1 MKILAFTPTYADAL
15 APETVASMDAQRFDG
30 VLDWVVSKDNPY
42 PVPDH
47 RNVLAQYRV
56 ARERCISEGYD
67 ALLTVEH
74 DMVLPTNAVQELA
87 NTAGD
92 VAFGVYLFRWGSF
105 VLNAFEYIGERNIG
119 ESLSLHPK
127 KARAAVKAG
136 TVRVS
141 GAGWGCTLLRRS
153 ALEAI
158 EFPEEYPENPAYDI
172 RFAQLAIRAGLEMHA
187 NFRVLCGHK
196 QRRIEIRNTERTDVA
211 RDEILWPF
219 VHDFR
224 VQDSGYF
231 MQVAGEHLPLYR
243 DAAKADASVIA
254 RQSVNVTANGKGMK
268 LIAGQGYLLPYDLAF
283 DLARAAYVE
292 ILL

>member
-1 MKILAFTPTYADAL
+1 MKILAYTPTFENAM
-15 APETVASMDAQRFDG
+15 APETVASMDAQRYDG

-56 ARERCISEGYD
+56 ARERCICDGYD

-74 DMVLPTNAVQELA
+74 DMILPQNAVQELA
-87 NTAGD
+87 NTLGD

-119 ESLSLHPK
+119 ESLSLHAK
-127 KARAAVKAG
+127 KARAAIKEGV
-136 TVRVS
+136 VRVS
-141 GAGWGCTLLRRS
+141 GCGWGCTLLRRS

-172 RFAQLAIRAGLEMHA
+172 RFAQLAIRAGLVMNA

-196 QRRIEIRNTERTDVA
+196 QRAAAVRNTQRTDVA
-211 RDEILWPF
+211 REEIIWPF
-219 VHDFR
+219 VHDRR

-243 DAAKADASVIA
+243 GVGVQEVGIIA
-254 RQSVNVTANGKGMK
+254 RQSVNVTVNGRGMK
-268 LIAGQGYLLPYDLAF
+268 LVAGQGYLLPYDVAY
-283 DLARAAYVE
+283 DLARAGYVE

>member
-1 MKILAFTPTYADAL
+1 M
-15 APETVASMDAQRFDG
+15 APETVASMDAQRFEG

-47 RNVLAQYRV
+47 RNVLAQYR
-56 ARERCISEGYD
+56 AGRERCIADGYD

-74 DMVLPTNAVQELA
+74 DMILPQNAVQELA
-87 NTAGD
+87 DTPGD

-105 VLNAFEYIGERNIG
+105 VLNTFEYIGERNIG

-127 KARAAVKAG
+127 KARAAIKAG
-136 TVRVS
+136 VVRVS

-172 RFAQLAIRAGLEMHA
+172 RFAQLAIRAGLEMNA

-196 QRRIEIRNTERTDVA
+196 QRAASVRNTKRTDVA
-211 RDEILWPF
+211 REEIIWPF
-219 VHDFR
+219 VHDQR

-231 MQVAGEHLPLYR
+231 MQIAGEHLPLYR
-243 DAAKADASVIA
+243 DVGVQDVGVIA
-254 RQSVNVTANGKGMK
+254 RQSVNVSVNGRSMK
-268 LIAGQGYLLPYDLAF
+268 LIAGEGYLLPYDVAF
-283 DLARAAYVE
+283 DLARAAFVE
-292 ILL
+292 VLL

>member
-47 RNVLAQYRV
+47 RNVLAQYRM
-56 ARERCISEGYD
+56 ARERCIRDGYD

-74 DMVLPTNAVQELA
+74 DMILPDNAVQELA
-87 NTAGD
+87 NTPGD
-92 VAFGVYLFRWGSF
+92 VAFGVYLFRWGSL
-105 VLNAFEYIGERNIG
+105 VLNVFEYINERNIG

-136 TVRVS
+136 MLRVS
-141 GAGWGCTLLRRS
+141 GCGWGCTLLRRS

-158 EFPEEYPENPAYDI
+158 EFPEEFPENPAYDI
-172 RFAQLAIRAGLEMHA
+172 RFAQLAIRAGLEMTA

-196 QRRIEIRNTERTDVA
+196 QRVVDIRNTQRTDVV
-211 RDEILWPF
+211 REEILWPF
-219 VHDFR
+219 VHDKR
-224 VQDSGYF
+224 VTDSGYF

-243 DAAKADASVIA
+243 DAVAPDTSVIA
-254 RQSVNVTANGKGMK
+254 RQSVNVMVNGNSVK

-292 ILL
+292 IVL

>member
-56 ARERCISEGYD
+56 ARERCISGGYD

-74 DMVLPTNAVQELA
+74 DMVLPDNAVQELA
-87 NTAGD
+87 TTPGD

-105 VLNAFEYIGERNIG
+105 VLNAFEYVGERNIG

-153 ALEAI
+153 ALESI

-172 RFAQLAIRAGLEMHA
+172 RFAQLAIRAGLEMYA

-196 QRRIEIRNTERTDVA
+196 QRAVEIRNTRRTDVV
-211 RDEILWPF
+211 REEILWPF
-219 VHDFR
+219 VHDQR

-243 DAAKADASVIA
+243 DAGVQDVGVLA
-254 RQSVNVTANGKGMK
+254 RQSVNVTVNGRGMK
-268 LIAGQGYLLPYDLAF
+268 LIAGEGYLLPYDVAF